1 MEQVRRSSGTQPR
14 AGGLTVDE
22 VLRFGLLRSAVVL
35 AGQAGIGRP
44 VERLNVMTV
53 PEILPWAKPHEFM
66 LTTGYPLPRSADQ
79 LAGLVRSFADRDLA
93 AFGIKFGAHLS
104 ELPAEMLRAADE
116 VQLPVIRIPE
126 DVAFDDILSV
136 VLSEIVNRQAVAI
149 SRAQQ
154 IHDSF
159 LDIVLA
165 GGALADIV
173 AKLGELV
180 PAAAII
186 VVDDAG
192 QVLAESRCGE
202 ARRLLSE
209 AGLVDDAG
217 RLRVRLLA
225 EGERRAGALQTCDTD
240 YVLAPLQAGPLRHGY
255 LLALRRAAPFDDFA
269 VVAVEQAAVIGA
281 LDITRQLATSAVM
294 HQFEANAL
302 HDLVSAR
309 PPTEEDV
316 QAWSDSFGWNFD
328 RALVVVVGRPEWAV
342 PGADGRGA
350 SPKGDD
356 LPSTARPG
364 ASSGKISQTDRQR
377 GIAQWV
383 SEVRKIDRL
392 AAVAAF
398 TNELVAVMGAEHGP
412 AHAPQ
417 ALWSGL
423 KVVSHR
429 EFSLGV
435 SRVFRS
441 AAGVARAYQEARK
454 ALQIG
459 RRVAGPGQTTL
470 FGTLGVFRLLSL
482 IDDVDELRTFATDTL
497 GGVLALKPDDRGEL
511 LRTLEV
517 LLDTQLNVAKAA
529 DIQHL
534 HYNTLRYRIQK
545 LERLVGPFTSDSRL
559 CLQLAVAL
567 QILSMPELAVI

>member
-1 MEQVRRSSGTQPR
+1 MAGGAVTGGLGGAEMEVQVRRGAGTQRR
-14 AGGLTVDE
+14 AGGLTVEE

-35 AGQAGIGRP
+35 AGEAGIGRP

-66 LTTGYPLPRSADQ
+66 LTTGYPLPRSPGQ

-93 AFGIKFGAHLS
+93 AFGIKFGAHLR

-126 DVAFDDILSV
+126 NVAFDDILSI

-159 LDIVLA
+159 LDIVLG

-180 PAAAII
+180 AAAAII

-192 QVLAESRCGE
+192 QVLAESRSGG
-202 ARRLLSE
+202 ARKLLRE
-209 AGLVDDAG
+209 VDLLDDAG

-225 EGERRAGALQTCDTD
+225 DGARRLEIDDTD

-255 LLALRRAAPFDDFA
+255 ILALRRAVPFDDFA
-269 VVAVEQAAVIGA
+269 VVAIEQAAVIGA

-309 PPTEEDV
+309 PPTAEDV

-328 RALVVVVGRPEWAV
+328 RALVVVVGRPEWAAA
-342 PGADGRGA
+342 GEDGHTG
-350 SPKGDD
+350 
-356 LPSTARPG
+356 
-364 ASSGKISQTDRQR
+364 QTERQR

-383 SEVRKIDRL
+383 SEVRKIDRC
-392 AAVAAF
+392 AAAAAF
-398 TNELVAVMGAEHGP
+398 TNELVAVMDAEHGA

-423 KVVSHR
+423 KAVGHR

-435 SRVFRS
+435 SRVFHS
-441 AAGVARAYQEARK
+441 AAGVARAYEEARK

-470 FGTLGVFRLLSL
+470 FGTLGMFRLLSL
-482 IDDVDELRTFATDTL
+482 IDDADELRTFATDTL
-497 GGVLALKPDDRGEL
+497 GGVLQLKPNERSEL

-517 LLDTQLNVAKAA
+517 LLDTHLNVAEAA
-529 DIQHL
+529 RIQHF
-534 HYNTLRYRIQK
+534 HYNTMRYRIQK

-567 QILSMPELAVI
+567 QILTMPELAGT

>member
-1 MEQVRRSSGTQPR
+1 MEQVRRGAGAQRR
-14 AGGLTVDE
+14 AGGLTVEE
-22 VLRFGLLRSAVVL
+22 VLRFGLLRCAVVL
-35 AGQAGIGRP
+35 AGEAGIGRP

-66 LTTGYPLPRSADQ
+66 LTTGYPLPRSPGQ
-79 LAGLVRSFADRDLA
+79 LAGLVRSFAERDLA
-93 AFGIKFGAHLS
+93 AFGIKFGSHLR
-104 ELPAEMLRAADE
+104 ELPADMLRAADE
-116 VQLPVIRIPE
+116 VQLPLIRIPE
-126 DVAFDDILSV
+126 NVAFDDILSV

-159 LDIVLA
+159 LDIVLG

-180 PAAAII
+180 AAAAII

-192 QVLAESRCGE
+192 QVLAESRSVD
-202 ARRLLSE
+202 ARRMLREADLL
-209 AGLVDDAG
+209 DDAG

-225 EGERRAGALQTCDTD
+225 DGARRLEIDDTD

-255 LLALRRAAPFDDFA
+255 IVALRRAVPFDDFA
-269 VVAVEQAAVIGA
+269 VVAIEQAAVIGA

-309 PPTEEDV
+309 PPTAEDV
-316 QAWSDSFGWNFD
+316 QAWSESFGWNFD
-328 RALVVVVGRPEWAV
+328 RALVVVVGRPGWPAA
-342 PGADGRGA
+342 GDGH
-350 SPKGDD
+350 
-356 LPSTARPG
+356 T
-364 ASSGKISQTDRQR
+364 SQNERQR

-383 SEVRKIDRL
+383 SEVREIDRC
-392 AAVAAF
+392 AAAAAF
-398 TNELVAVMGAEHGP
+398 TNELVAVMGAEHGA

-417 ALWSGL
+417 ALWSAL
-423 KVVSHR
+423 KAVGHR

-435 SRVFRS
+435 SRVFHS
-441 AAGVARAYQEARK
+441 AAGVARAYEEARK

-470 FGTLGVFRLLSL
+470 FGTLGMFRLLSL
-482 IDDVDELRTFATDTL
+482 IEDADELRTFATDTL
-497 GGVLALKPDDRGEL
+497 GGVLQLKPNERSEL

-517 LLDTQLNVAKAA
+517 LLDTHLNVAEAA
-529 DIQHL
+529 RIQHF
-534 HYNTLRYRIQK
+534 HYNTMRYRIQK

-567 QILSMPELAVI
+567 QILTMPELAGT

>member
-1 MEQVRRSSGTQPR
+1 MAQVRRGAGTQRR
-14 AGGLTVDE
+14 AGGLTVEE

-35 AGQAGIGRP
+35 AGEAGIGRP

-66 LTTGYPLPRSADQ
+66 LTTGYPLPRSPGQ

-93 AFGIKFGAHLS
+93 AFGIKFGAHLR

-116 VQLPVIRIPE
+116 VQFPVIRIPE
-126 DVAFDDILSV
+126 NVAFDDILSV

-159 LDIVLA
+159 LDIVLG

-180 PAAAII
+180 ATAAII

-192 QVLAESRCGE
+192 QVLAESRSGGARKLLRE
-202 ARRLLSE
+202 ADLL
-209 AGLVDDAG
+209 DDAG

-225 EGERRAGALQTCDTD
+225 DGARRLEIDDTD

-255 LLALRRAAPFDDFA
+255 ILALRRAVPFDDFA
-269 VVAVEQAAVIGA
+269 VVAIEQAAVIGA
-281 LDITRQLATSAVM
+281 LDITRELATSAVM

-309 PPTEEDV
+309 PPTAEDV

-328 RALVVVVGRPEWAV
+328 RALVVVVGRPEWAAA
-342 PGADGRGA
+342 GEDGHAG
-350 SPKGDD
+350 
-356 LPSTARPG
+356 
-364 ASSGKISQTDRQR
+364 QTERQR

-383 SEVRKIDRL
+383 CEVRKIDRC
-392 AAVAAF
+392 AAAAAF
-398 TNELVAVMGAEHGP
+398 TNELVAVMDAEHGA

-435 SRVFRS
+435 SRVFHS
-441 AAGVARAYQEARK
+441 AAGVARAYEEARK

-470 FGTLGVFRLLSL
+470 FGTLGMFRLLSL
-482 IDDVDELRTFATDTL
+482 IEDADELRTFATDTL
-497 GGVLALKPDDRGEL
+497 GGVLQLKPNERSEL

-517 LLDTQLNVAKAA
+517 LLDTHLNVAEAA
-529 DIQHL
+529 RIQHF
-534 HYNTLRYRIQK
+534 HYNTMRYRIQK

-567 QILSMPELAVI
+567 QILTMPELAGT

>member
-1 MEQVRRSSGTQPR
+1 VIFDPGGWPGGSVTHDSEQVHRSAGTQRR
-14 AGGLTVDE
+14 AAGLTVGEILD
-22 VLRFGLLRSAVVL
+22 FSLLRSAVVL

-53 PEILPWAKPHEFM
+53 PEILPWAKPREFM
-66 LTTGYPLPRSADQ
+66 LTTGYPLPRSAEQ

-93 AFGIKFGAHLS
+93 AFGIKFGVHLS
-104 ELPAEMLRAADE
+104 ELPAEMLRAADD
-116 VQLPVIRIPE
+116 VQLPVIRIPD

-136 VLSEIVNRQAVAI
+136 VLSEIVNRQAMAI

-154 IHDSF
+154 IHDS
-159 LDIVLA
+159 LLNIVLG

-180 PAAAII
+180 TAAAII
-186 VVDDAG
+186 VVDEAG
-192 QVLAESRCGE
+192 QVLAESRSAE
-202 ARRLLSE
+202 ARRLLTE
-209 AGLVDDAG
+209 AELMDDAG
-217 RLRVRLLA
+217 RLRVGLLA
-225 EGERRAGALQTCDTD
+225 DGARRPGALEIDDTD

-255 LLALRRAAPFDDFA
+255 ILALRRAAPFDDSA
-269 VVAVEQAAVIGA
+269 VVAIEQAAVIGA

-309 PPTEEDV
+309 PPTAEDV
-316 QAWSDSFGWNFD
+316 QAWSSSFGWNFD
-328 RALVVVVGRPEWAV
+328 RALVVVVGRPEWASA
-342 PGADGRGA
+342 GADGH
-350 SPKGDD
+350 P
-356 LPSTARPG
+356 
-364 ASSGKISQTDRQR
+364 SQTDRQR
-377 GIAQWV
+377 RIAQWV
-383 SEVRKIDRL
+383 CEVRKIDRF
-392 AAVAAF
+392 AAAAAF
-398 TNELVAVMGAEHGP
+398 TNELVAVMDGAHGA

-435 SRVFRS
+435 SRVFHS
-441 AAGVARAYQEARK
+441 VAGVARGYEEARK

-459 RRVAGPGQTTL
+459 RRVTGPGQTTL
-470 FGTLGVFRLLSL
+470 FGTLGMFRLLSL
-482 IDDVDELRTFATDTL
+482 IDDADELRTFATDTL
-497 GGVLALKPDDRGEL
+497 GGVLQLKPNERGEL

-517 LLDTQLNVAKAA
+517 LLDTHLNVAQAA
-529 DIQHL
+529 LILHF
-534 HYNTLRYRIQK
+534 HYNTVRYRIQK

-567 QILSMPELAVI
+567 QILTMPELAGT

>member
-1 MEQVRRSSGTQPR
+1 VGGDSVHNEAELARRGAPAQRRP
-14 AGGLTVDE
+14 GGLTVGE

-35 AGQAGIGRP
+35 AGQAGIGRQ

-53 PEILPWAKPHEFM
+53 PEILPWAKPREFM
-66 LTTGYPLPRSADQ
+66 LTTGYPLPRSAGQ

-93 AFGIKFGAHLS
+93 AFGIKFGTHLR

-136 VLSEIVNRQAVAI
+136 VLSEIVNRQATAI

-159 LDIVLA
+159 LDIVLG

-180 PAAAII
+180 AAAII

-192 QVLAESRCGE
+192 QVLAESRSPE
-202 ARRLLSE
+202 ARRLLTE
-209 AGLVDDAG
+209 AELIDDAG
-217 RLRVRLLA
+217 RVRVRLLA
-225 EGERRAGALQTCDTD
+225 GPRRPGGLPVSDID
-240 YVLAPLQAGPLRHGY
+240 HVLAPLQAGPLRHGHI
-255 LLALRRAAPFDDFA
+255 LALRRGAPFDDFA
-269 VVAVEQAAVIGA
+269 VVAIEQAAVISA
-281 LDITRQLATSAVM
+281 LDITRQLATSAVL

-309 PPTEEDV
+309 PPTADDV
-316 QAWSDSFGWNFD
+316 RAWSDSFGWNFD
-328 RALVVVVGRPEWAV
+328 RALVVVVGRPEWATA
-342 PGADGRGA
+342 GADGQ
-350 SPKGDD
+350 
-356 LPSTARPG
+356 PSQP
-364 ASSGKISQTDRQR
+364 DRQR

-383 SEVRKIDRL
+383 AEVRKIDRF
-392 AAVAAF
+392 AAAAAF
-398 TNELVAVMGAEHGP
+398 TNELVAVMDAEHG
-412 AHAPQ
+412 AARAPQ
-417 ALWSGL
+417 ALWAGL
-423 KVVSHR
+423 KAASHR

-435 SRVFRS
+435 SRVFHS
-441 AAGVARAYQEARK
+441 VAGVARAYEEARK

-470 FGTLGVFRLLSL
+470 FGTLGMFRLLSL
-482 IDDVDELRTFATDTL
+482 IEDADELRAFATDTL
-497 GGVLALKPDDRGEL
+497 GGVLALKPNERSEL

-517 LLDTQLNVAKAA
+517 LLDAQLNVRRAA
-529 DIQHL
+529 DIQHF
-534 HYNTLRYRIQK
+534 HYNTMRYRIKK
-545 LERLVGPFTSDSRL
+545 LERLVGPFTTDSRL

-567 QILSMPELAVI
+567 QILTMPELAGT

>member
-1 MEQVRRSSGTQPR
+1 MRDGGRGGD
-14 AGGLTVDE
+14 AGGLTVAE

-35 AGQAGIGRP
+35 AGEAGIGRP

-66 LTTGYPLPRSADQ
+66 LTTGYPLPRSPGQ

-93 AFGIKFGAHLS
+93 AFGIKFGAHLR

-126 DVAFDDILSV
+126 NVAFDDILSI

-159 LDIVLA
+159 LDIVLG

-180 PAAAII
+180 AAAAII

-192 QVLAESRCGE
+192 QVLAESRSGG
-202 ARRLLSE
+202 ARKLLRE
-209 AGLVDDAG
+209 VDLLDDAG

-225 EGERRAGALQTCDTD
+225 DGARRLEIDDTD

-255 LLALRRAAPFDDFA
+255 ILALRRAVPFDDFA
-269 VVAVEQAAVIGA
+269 VVAIEQAAVIGA

-309 PPTEEDV
+309 PPTAEDV

-328 RALVVVVGRPEWAV
+328 RALVVVVGRPEWAAA
-342 PGADGRGA
+342 GEDGHTG
-350 SPKGDD
+350 
-356 LPSTARPG
+356 
-364 ASSGKISQTDRQR
+364 QTERQR

-383 SEVRKIDRL
+383 SEVRKIDRC
-392 AAVAAF
+392 AAAAAF
-398 TNELVAVMGAEHGP
+398 TNELVAVMDAEHGA

-423 KVVSHR
+423 KAVGHR

-435 SRVFRS
+435 SRVFHS
-441 AAGVARAYQEARK
+441 AAGVARAYEEARK

-470 FGTLGVFRLLSL
+470 FGTLGMFRLLSL
-482 IDDVDELRTFATDTL
+482 IDDADELRTFATDTL
-497 GGVLALKPDDRGEL
+497 GGVLQLKPNERSEL

-517 LLDTQLNVAKAA
+517 LLDTHLNVAEAA
-529 DIQHL
+529 RIQHF
-534 HYNTLRYRIQK
+534 HYNTMRYRIQK

-567 QILSMPELAVI
+567 QILTMPELAGT

>member
-1 MEQVRRSSGTQPR
+1 MAGWAVTGGLGGAEMEVQVRRGAGTQRR
-14 AGGLTVDE
+14 AGGLTVEE

-35 AGQAGIGRP
+35 AGEAGIGRP

-66 LTTGYPLPRSADQ
+66 LTTGYPLPRSPGQ

-93 AFGIKFGAHLS
+93 AFGIKFGAHLR

-126 DVAFDDILSV
+126 NVAFDDILSI

-159 LDIVLA
+159 LDIVLG

-180 PAAAII
+180 AAAAII

-192 QVLAESRCGE
+192 QVLAESRSGG
-202 ARRLLSE
+202 ARKLLRE
-209 AGLVDDAG
+209 VDLLDDAG

-225 EGERRAGALQTCDTD
+225 DGARRLEIDDTD

-255 LLALRRAAPFDDFA
+255 ILALRRAVPFDDFA
-269 VVAVEQAAVIGA
+269 VVAIEQAAVIGA

-309 PPTEEDV
+309 PPTAEDV

-328 RALVVVVGRPEWAV
+328 RALVVVVGRPEWAAA
-342 PGADGRGA
+342 GEDG
-350 SPKGDD
+350 
-356 LPSTARPG
+356 
-364 ASSGKISQTDRQR
+364 QTGQTERQR

-383 SEVRKIDRL
+383 SEVRKIDRC
-392 AAVAAF
+392 AAAAAF
-398 TNELVAVMGAEHGP
+398 TNELVAVMDAEHGA

-423 KVVSHR
+423 KAVGHR

-435 SRVFRS
+435 SRVFHS
-441 AAGVARAYQEARK
+441 AAGVARAYEEARK

-470 FGTLGVFRLLSL
+470 FGTLGMFRLLSL
-482 IDDVDELRTFATDTL
+482 IDDADELRTFATDTL
-497 GGVLALKPDDRGEL
+497 GGVLQLKPNERSEL

-517 LLDTQLNVAKAA
+517 LLDTHLNVAEAA
-529 DIQHL
+529 RIQHF
-534 HYNTLRYRIQK
+534 HYNTMRYRIQK

-567 QILSMPELAVI
+567 QILTMPELAGT

>member
-1 MEQVRRSSGTQPR
+1 VIFDAGWPGGGGSLKDDTEQVRRAAGTQRR
-14 AGGLTVDE
+14 AGGLTVAE

-35 AGQAGIGRP
+35 AGEGGIGRP

-53 PEILPWAKPHEFM
+53 PEILPWTKPHEFM
-66 LTTGYPLPRSADQ
+66 LTTGYPLPRSPGQ

-93 AFGIKFGAHLS
+93 AFGIKFGTHLS
-104 ELPAEMLRAADE
+104 ELPAEMLRAAEE
-116 VQLPVIRIPE
+116 VQLPLIQIPE
-126 DVAFDDILSV
+126 DVAFDDILSI

-159 LDIVLA
+159 LDIVLG

-173 AKLGELV
+173 SKLAELV
-180 PAAAII
+180 AAAAII

-192 QVLAESRCGE
+192 QVLAESRSGG
-202 ARRLLSE
+202 ARRLLRD
-209 AGLVDDAG
+209 ADLLDDAG

-225 EGERRAGALQTCDTD
+225 DGAHRLEIEDTD
-240 YVLAPLQAGPLRHGY
+240 YVLSPLQAGPLRHGY
-255 LLALRRAAPFDDFA
+255 ILALRRAAVPFDDFA
-269 VVAVEQAAVIGA
+269 VVAIEQAAVIGA

-309 PPTEEDV
+309 PPTAEDV
-316 QAWSDSFGWNFD
+316 QGWSDSFGWDFD
-328 RALVVVVGRPEWAV
+328 RELVVVVGRPEWAV
-342 PGADGRGA
+342 AGTDGR
-350 SPKGDD
+350 S
-356 LPSTARPG
+356 
-364 ASSGKISQTDRQR
+364 SQTDRQR

-383 SEVRKIDRL
+383 SEVRKIDRC
-392 AAVAAF
+392 AAAAAF
-398 TNELVAVMGAEHGP
+398 TNELVAVMDGRHGA

-423 KVVSHR
+423 KVVSHQ

-435 SRVFRS
+435 SRVFHS
-441 AAGVARAYQEARK
+441 AAGVARAYEEARK

-459 RRVAGPGQTTL
+459 RRVAGPGQTTM
-470 FGTLGVFRLLSL
+470 FGTLGMFRLLSL
-482 IDDVDELRTFATDTL
+482 IDDADELRTFATDTL
-497 GGVLALKPDDRGEL
+497 GGVLQLKPNERSEL

-517 LLDTQLNVAKAA
+517 LLDTHLNVAEAA
-529 DIQHL
+529 RIQHF
-534 HYNTLRYRIQK
+534 HYNTMRYRIQK

-567 QILSMPELAVI
+567 QILTMPELADT

>member
-1 MEQVRRSSGTQPR
+1 MADDSGQARRSAGTQRR
-14 AGGLTVDE
+14 AGGLTVGE

-66 LTTGYPLPRSADQ
+66 LTTGYPLPRSSGQ

-93 AFGIKFGAHLS
+93 AFGIKFGAHLR

-136 VLSEIVNRQAVAI
+136 VLSEIVNRQAMAI

-159 LDIVLA
+159 LDIVLG

-180 PAAAII
+180 PAAGII

-192 QVLAESRCGE
+192 QVLAESRTGQAPQQLRE
-202 ARRLLSE
+202 ADLI
-209 AGLVDDAG
+209 DDAG

-225 EGERRAGALQTCDTD
+225 DGAPRPGRLETSDTD

-255 LLALRRAAPFDDFA
+255 IVALRRAAPFDDFA
-269 VVAVEQAAVIGA
+269 VVAIEQAAVIGA

-309 PPTEEDV
+309 PPTADDV

-328 RALVVVVGRPEWAV
+328 RALVVVVARPEWAA
-342 PGADGRGA
+342 PGANGR
-350 SPKGDD
+350 
-356 LPSTARPG
+356 T
-364 ASSGKISQTDRQR
+364 SQTDRQR
-377 GIAQWV
+377 RIAQWV

-398 TNELVAVMGAEHGP
+398 TNELVAVMDAAHGA
-412 AHAPQ
+412 ARVPQ

-423 KVVSHR
+423 KAVSHR

-441 AAGVARAYQEARK
+441 AAGVARAYEEARK

-459 RRVAGPGQTTL
+459 RRVAGPGQVTL
-470 FGTLGVFRLLSL
+470 FETLGVFRLLSL
-482 IDDVDELRTFATDTL
+482 IEDTDELRTFATDTL
-497 GGVLALKPDDRGEL
+497 GGVLVLKPDERSEL

-517 LLDTQLNVAKAA
+517 LLDTRLNVAKAA
-529 DIQHL
+529 HIQHL
-534 HYNTLRYRIQK
+534 HYNTMRYRIHK
-545 LERLVGPFTSDSRL
+545 LERLVGPFTSDLRL

-567 QILSMPELAVI
+567 QILSMPELAEA

>member
-1 MEQVRRSSGTQPR
+1 VGEKTEQVRRGAGTQRR
-14 AGGLTVDE
+14 AGGLTVGE

-66 LTTGYPLPRSADQ
+66 LTTGYPLPRSAGQ

-93 AFGIKFGAHLS
+93 AFGIKFGAHLR

-136 VLSEIVNRQAVAI
+136 VLSEIVNRQAMAI

-159 LDIVLA
+159 LDIVLG

-180 PAAAII
+180 PAAAIV

-192 QVLAESRCGE
+192 QVLAESRTGQ
-202 ARRLLSE
+202 ARRQLRE
-209 AGLVDDAG
+209 ADLIDDAG

-225 EGERRAGALQTCDTD
+225 DGAPRPGGLETSDTD

-255 LLALRRAAPFDDFA
+255 IVALRRAAPFDDFA
-269 VVAVEQAAVIGA
+269 VVAIEQAAVIGA

-309 PPTEEDV
+309 PPTAEDV

-328 RALVVVVGRPEWAV
+328 RALVVVVARPEWAAA
-342 PGADGRGA
+342 GANGR
-350 SPKGDD
+350 
-356 LPSTARPG
+356 T
-364 ASSGKISQTDRQR
+364 SQNDRQR

-383 SEVRKIDRL
+383 SEVRKIDRS

-398 TNELVAVMGAEHGP
+398 TNELVAVMDAEHG
-412 AHAPQ
+412 AARAPQ

-423 KVVSHR
+423 KAVSHR

-459 RRVAGPGQTTL
+459 RRVAGPGKTTL
-470 FGTLGVFRLLSL
+470 FETLGVFRLLSL
-482 IDDVDELRTFATDTL
+482 IEDTDELRTFATDTL
-497 GGVLALKPDDRGEL
+497 GGVLALKPDERSEL

-517 LLDTQLNVAKAA
+517 LLDTRLNVTKAA
-529 DIQHL
+529 HIQHL
-534 HYNTLRYRIQK
+534 HYNTMRYRIQK
-545 LERLVGPFTSDSRL
+545 LERLVGPFTSDLRL

-567 QILSMPELAVI
+567 QILSMPELAET

>member
-1 MEQVRRSSGTQPR
+1 MEQVRRGAGAQRR
-14 AGGLTVDE
+14 AGGLTVEE
-22 VLRFGLLRSAVVL
+22 VLRFGLLRCAVVL
-35 AGQAGIGRP
+35 AGEAGIGRP

-66 LTTGYPLPRSADQ
+66 LTTGYPLPRSPGQ
-79 LAGLVRSFADRDLA
+79 LAGLVRSFAERDLA
-93 AFGIKFGAHLS
+93 AFGIKFGSHLR
-104 ELPAEMLRAADE
+104 ELPADMLRAADE
-116 VQLPVIRIPE
+116 VQLPLIRIPE
-126 DVAFDDILSV
+126 NVAFDDILSV

-159 LDIVLA
+159 LDIVLG

-180 PAAAII
+180 AAAAII

-192 QVLAESRCGE
+192 QVLAESRSVE
-202 ARRLLSE
+202 ARRMLREADLL
-209 AGLVDDAG
+209 DDAG

-225 EGERRAGALQTCDTD
+225 DGARRLEIDDTD

-255 LLALRRAAPFDDFA
+255 IVALRRAVPFDDFA
-269 VVAVEQAAVIGA
+269 VVAIEQAAVIGA

-309 PPTEEDV
+309 PPTAEDV
-316 QAWSDSFGWNFD
+316 QAWSESFGWNFD
-328 RALVVVVGRPEWAV
+328 RALVVVVGRPGWPAA
-342 PGADGRGA
+342 GDGH
-350 SPKGDD
+350 
-356 LPSTARPG
+356 T
-364 ASSGKISQTDRQR
+364 SQNERQR

-383 SEVRKIDRL
+383 SEVREIDRC
-392 AAVAAF
+392 AAAAAF
-398 TNELVAVMGAEHGP
+398 TNELVAVMGAEHGA

-417 ALWSGL
+417 ALWSAL
-423 KVVSHR
+423 KAVGHR

-435 SRVFRS
+435 SRVFHS
-441 AAGVARAYQEARK
+441 AAGVARAYEEARK

-470 FGTLGVFRLLSL
+470 FGTLGMFRLLSL
-482 IDDVDELRTFATDTL
+482 IEDADELRTFATDTL
-497 GGVLALKPDDRGEL
+497 GGVLQLKPNERSEL

-517 LLDTQLNVAKAA
+517 LLDTHLNVAEAA
-529 DIQHL
+529 RIQHF
-534 HYNTLRYRIQK
+534 HYNTMRYRIQK

-567 QILSMPELAVI
+567 QILTMPELAGT

>member
-1 MEQVRRSSGTQPR
+1 MTGGLGGAKMEVQVRRGAGTQRR
-14 AGGLTVDE
+14 AGGLTVEE

-35 AGQAGIGRP
+35 AGEAGIRRP

-66 LTTGYPLPRSADQ
+66 LTTGYPLPRSPGQ

-93 AFGIKFGAHLS
+93 AFGIKFGAHLR

-116 VQLPVIRIPE
+116 VELPVIRIPE
-126 DVAFDDILSV
+126 NVAFDDILSV

-159 LDIVLA
+159 LDIVLG

-180 PAAAII
+180 AAAAII

-192 QVLAESRCGE
+192 QVLAESRSGE
-202 ARRLLSE
+202 ARRLLRE
-209 AGLVDDAG
+209 ADLLDDAG

-225 EGERRAGALQTCDTD
+225 DGARRLEIDDTD

-255 LLALRRAAPFDDFA
+255 ILALRPAVPFDDFA
-269 VVAVEQAAVIGA
+269 VVAIEQAAVIGA

-309 PPTEEDV
+309 PPTAEDV
-316 QAWSDSFGWNFD
+316 RAWSDSFGWNFD
-328 RALVVVVGRPEWAV
+328 RALVAVVGRPEWAA
-342 PGADGRGA
+342 GEDGH
-350 SPKGDD
+350 
-356 LPSTARPG
+356 T
-364 ASSGKISQTDRQR
+364 SQTERQR

-383 SEVRKIDRL
+383 SEVRKIDRC
-392 AAVAAF
+392 AAAAAF
-398 TNELVAVMGAEHGP
+398 TNELVAVMDAEHGA

-423 KVVSHR
+423 KAVSHR

-435 SRVFRS
+435 SRVFHS
-441 AAGVARAYQEARK
+441 VAGVARAYEEARK

-470 FGTLGVFRLLSL
+470 FGTLGMFRLLSL
-482 IDDVDELRTFATDTL
+482 IDDADELRTFATDTL
-497 GGVLALKPDDRGEL
+497 GGVLQLKPNERSEL

-517 LLDTQLNVAKAA
+517 LLDTHLNVAEAA
-529 DIQHL
+529 RIQHF
-534 HYNTLRYRIQK
+534 HYNTMRYRIQK

-567 QILSMPELAVI
+567 QILTMPELAGM

>member
-1 MEQVRRSSGTQPR
+1 VIFGPGWPGGGGCVNNETGQARRGAGTPRR
-14 AGGLTVDE
+14 AGGLTVGE

-53 PEILPWAKPHEFM
+53 PDILPWAKPHELM
-66 LTTGYPLPRSADQ
+66 LTTGYPLPRSARQ
-79 LAGLVRSFADRDLA
+79 LAELVRSFADRDLA
-93 AFGIKFGAHLS
+93 AFGIKFGTHLR
-104 ELPAEMLRAADE
+104 ELPAEMLRAADD

-136 VLSEIVNRQAVAI
+136 VLSEIVNRQAMAI

-159 LDIVLA
+159 LDIVLG

-180 PAAAII
+180 AAAAII

-192 QVLAESRCGE
+192 QVLAESRWPE
-202 ARRLLSE
+202 ARRLLNE
-209 AGLVDDAG
+209 AELMDDAG

-225 EGERRAGALQTCDTD
+225 GTRRPGGLGISDTD

-255 LLALRRAAPFDDFA
+255 ILALRRGVPFDDFA
-269 VVAVEQAAVIGA
+269 VVAIEQAAVISA
-281 LDITRQLATSAVM
+281 LDITRQLATAAVM

-309 PPTEEDV
+309 PPTADDV
-316 QAWSDSFGWNFD
+316 HAWSDSFGWNFD
-328 RALVVVVGRPEWAV
+328 RALVVVVGRPEWASA
-342 PGADGRGA
+342 GADGR
-350 SPKGDD
+350 
-356 LPSTARPG
+356 PSQP
-364 ASSGKISQTDRQR
+364 DRQR

-383 SEVRKIDRL
+383 GEVHKIDRF
-392 AAVAAF
+392 AAAAAF
-398 TNELVAVMGAEHGP
+398 TSELVAVMDAEHG
-412 AHAPQ
+412 ADRAPQ
-417 ALWSGL
+417 ALWAGL
-423 KVVSHR
+423 KTVSHR

-435 SRVFRS
+435 SRVFHS
-441 AAGVARAYQEARK
+441 AAGVARAYEEARK

-459 RRVAGPGQTTL
+459 RRVVGPGQTTL
-470 FGTLGVFRLLSL
+470 FGTLGMFRLLSL
-482 IDDVDELRTFATDTL
+482 IDDTDELRTFATDTL
-497 GGVLALKPDDRGEL
+497 GGVLALKPNERTEL

-517 LLDTQLNVAKAA
+517 LLDTQLNVTRAA
-529 DIQHL
+529 SIQHF
-534 HYNTLRYRIQK
+534 HYNTMRYRIQK

-567 QILSMPELAVI
+567 QILAMPELAGT

>member
-1 MEQVRRSSGTQPR
+1 VKSEQVRRGAGTQRR
-14 AGGLTVDE
+14 AGGLTVGE

-66 LTTGYPLPRSADQ
+66 LTTGYPLPRSAGQ
-79 LAGLVRSFADRDLA
+79 LAGLVRSFAERDLA
-93 AFGIKFGAHLS
+93 AFGIKFGTHLR

-136 VLSEIVNRQAVAI
+136 VLSEIVNRQAMAI

-159 LDIVLA
+159 LDIVLC
-165 GGALADIV
+165 GGGLADIV

-192 QVLAESRCGE
+192 QVLAESRTGQ
-202 ARRLLSE
+202 ARRLLGE
-209 AGLVDDAG
+209 ADLIDDAG

-225 EGERRAGALQTCDTD
+225 DGVPRPGGLEISDTD
-240 YVLAPLQAGPLRHGY
+240 HVLAPLQAGPLRHGY
-255 LLALRRAAPFDDFA
+255 IVALRRAAPFDDFA
-269 VVAVEQAAVIGA
+269 VVAIEQAAVIGA

-309 PPTEEDV
+309 PPTAEDV

-328 RALVVVVGRPEWAV
+328 RELVVVVGRPEWAAA
-342 PGADGRGA
+342 GADGR
-350 SPKGDD
+350 
-356 LPSTARPG
+356 T
-364 ASSGKISQTDRQR
+364 SQTDRQR

-383 SEVRKIDRL
+383 AEVRKIDRL

-398 TNELVAVMGAEHGP
+398 TNELVAVMDARHGA
-412 AHAPQ
+412 ARAPQ

-423 KVVSHR
+423 KAVSHR

-441 AAGVARAYQEARK
+441 AAGVARAYEEARK

-459 RRVAGPGQTTL
+459 RRAAGPGQVTL
-470 FGTLGVFRLLSL
+470 FGTLGMFRLLSL
-482 IDDVDELRTFATDTL
+482 IEDTEELRTFATDTL
-497 GGVLALKPDDRGEL
+497 GGVLALKPDERREL

-517 LLDTQLNVAKAA
+517 LLDTRLNVAKAA
-529 DIQHL
+529 NIQHL
-534 HYNTLRYRIQK
+534 HYNTMRYRIQK
-545 LERLVGPFTSDSRL
+545 LERLVGPFTSDLRL

-567 QILSMPELAVI
+567 QILSMPELAET

>member
-1 MEQVRRSSGTQPR
+1 VARAGRVGEKTEQVRRGAGTQRR
-14 AGGLTVDE
+14 AGGLTVGE

-66 LTTGYPLPRSADQ
+66 LTTGYPLPRSAGQ

-93 AFGIKFGAHLS
+93 AFGIKFGAHLR
-104 ELPAEMLRAADE
+104 ELPAEVLRAADE

-136 VLSEIVNRQAVAI
+136 VLSEIVNRQAMAI

-159 LDIVLA
+159 LDIVLG

-180 PAAAII
+180 PAAAIV

-192 QVLAESRCGE
+192 QVLAESRTGQ
-202 ARRLLSE
+202 ARRQLRE
-209 AGLVDDAG
+209 ADLIDDAG

-225 EGERRAGALQTCDTD
+225 DGASRPGGLETSDTD

-255 LLALRRAAPFDDFA
+255 IVALRRAAPFDDFA
-269 VVAVEQAAVIGA
+269 VVAIEQAAVIGA

-309 PPTEEDV
+309 PPTAEDV

-328 RALVVVVGRPEWAV
+328 RALVVVVARPEWAAA
-342 PGADGRGA
+342 GANGR
-350 SPKGDD
+350 
-356 LPSTARPG
+356 T
-364 ASSGKISQTDRQR
+364 SQNDRQR

-383 SEVRKIDRL
+383 SEVRKIDRS

-398 TNELVAVMGAEHGP
+398 TNELVAVMDAEHG
-412 AHAPQ
+412 AARAPQ

-423 KVVSHR
+423 KAVSHR

-441 AAGVARAYQEARK
+441 AAGVARAYEEARK

-459 RRVAGPGQTTL
+459 RRVAGPGKTTL
-470 FGTLGVFRLLSL
+470 FETLGVFRLLSL
-482 IDDVDELRTFATDTL
+482 IEDTDELRTFATDTL
-497 GGVLALKPDDRGEL
+497 GGVLALKPDERSEL

-517 LLDTQLNVAKAA
+517 LLDTRLNVTKAA
-529 DIQHL
+529 HIQHL
-534 HYNTLRYRIQK
+534 HYNTMRYRIQK
-545 LERLVGPFTSDSRL
+545 LERLVGPFTSDLRL

-567 QILSMPELAVI
+567 QILSMPELAET

>member
-1 MEQVRRSSGTQPR
+1 MDVQVRRGAGTQRR
-14 AGGLTVDE
+14 AGGLTVEE

-35 AGQAGIGRP
+35 AGEAGVGRP

-66 LTTGYPLPRSADQ
+66 LTTGYPLPRSPGQ
-79 LAGLVRSFADRDLA
+79 LAGLVRSFADRELA
-93 AFGIKFGAHLS
+93 AFGIKFGTHLR

-126 DVAFDDILSV
+126 NVAFDDILSV

-159 LDIVLA
+159 LDIVLG

-173 AKLGELV
+173 AKLGDLV
-180 PAAAII
+180 AAAAII

-192 QVLAESRCGE
+192 QVLAESRSGG
-202 ARRLLSE
+202 ARRLLRE
-209 AGLVDDAG
+209 ADLLDDAG

-225 EGERRAGALQTCDTD
+225 DGARRLEIDDTD

-255 LLALRRAAPFDDFA
+255 ILALRRAVPFDDFA
-269 VVAVEQAAVIGA
+269 VVAIEQAAVIGA

-309 PPTEEDV
+309 PPTAEDV
-316 QAWSDSFGWNFD
+316 RAWSDSFGWNFD
-328 RALVVVVGRPEWAV
+328 RALVVVVGRPEWVAA
-342 PGADGRGA
+342 GEDGH
-350 SPKGDD
+350 
-356 LPSTARPG
+356 T
-364 ASSGKISQTDRQR
+364 SQTDRQR

-383 SEVRKIDRL
+383 SEARKIDRC
-392 AAVAAF
+392 AAAAAF
-398 TNELVAVMGAEHGP
+398 TNELVAVMDGEHGA

-423 KVVSHR
+423 KAASHR

-435 SRVFRS
+435 SRVFHS
-441 AAGVARAYQEARK
+441 AAGVARAYEEARK

-459 RRVAGPGQTTL
+459 RRVAGAGQTTL
-470 FGTLGVFRLLSL
+470 FGTLGMFRLLSL
-482 IDDVDELRTFATDTL
+482 IDDADELRTFATDTL
-497 GGVLALKPDDRGEL
+497 GGVLQLKPNERSEL

-517 LLDTQLNVAKAA
+517 LLDTHLNVAEAA
-529 DIQHL
+529 RIQHF
-534 HYNTLRYRIQK
+534 HYNTMRYRIQK

-567 QILSMPELAVI
+567 QILTMPELAGT

>member
-1 MEQVRRSSGTQPR
+1 MGGAGAVKDDTEQVRRGAGTQRR
-14 AGGLTVDE
+14 AGGLTVEE

-35 AGQAGIGRP
+35 AGEGGTGRP

-66 LTTGYPLPRSADQ
+66 LTTGYPLPRSPGQ

-93 AFGIKFGAHLS
+93 AFGIKFGAHLR

-126 DVAFDDILSV
+126 NVAFDDILSV

-159 LDIVLA
+159 LDIVLG

-180 PAAAII
+180 AAAAII

-192 QVLAESRCGE
+192 QVLAESRSGG
-202 ARRLLSE
+202 ARRLLRE
-209 AGLVDDAG
+209 ADLLDDAG

-225 EGERRAGALQTCDTD
+225 DGARRLEIDDTD

-255 LLALRRAAPFDDFA
+255 ILALRRAVPFDDFA
-269 VVAVEQAAVIGA
+269 VVAIEQAAVIGA

-316 QAWSDSFGWNFD
+316 RAWSDSFGWNFD
-328 RALVVVVGRPEWAV
+328 RSLVVVVGRPEWAA
-342 PGADGRGA
+342 GEDGH
-350 SPKGDD
+350 
-356 LPSTARPG
+356 T
-364 ASSGKISQTDRQR
+364 SQTDRQR

-383 SEVRKIDRL
+383 CEVRKIDRC
-392 AAVAAF
+392 AAAAAF
-398 TNELVAVMGAEHGP
+398 TSELVAVMDAEHGA

-423 KVVSHR
+423 KAVGHR

-435 SRVFRS
+435 SRVFHS
-441 AAGVARAYQEARK
+441 AAGVARAYEEARK
-454 ALQIG
+454 ALQVG
-459 RRVAGPGQTTL
+459 RRVSGPGQTTL
-470 FGTLGVFRLLSL
+470 FGTLGMFRLLSL
-482 IDDVDELRTFATDTL
+482 IDDADELRTFATDTL
-497 GGVLALKPDDRGEL
+497 GGVLQLKPNERSEL
-511 LRTLEV
+511 LRTLQV
-517 LLDTQLNVAKAA
+517 LLDTHLNVAEAA
-529 DIQHL
+529 RIQHF
-534 HYNTLRYRIQK
+534 HYNTMRYRIQK

-567 QILSMPELAVI
+567 QILTMPELAGT

>member
-1 MEQVRRSSGTQPR
+1 VGERTEQVRRGETQRR
-14 AGGLTVDE
+14 AGGLTVGE
-22 VLRFGLLRSAVVL
+22 VLRFDLLRSAVVL

-66 LTTGYPLPRSADQ
+66 LTTGYPLPRSSGQ

-93 AFGIKFGAHLS
+93 AFGIKFGAHLR
-104 ELPAEMLRAADE
+104 ELPAEMLRAADD

-136 VLSEIVNRQAVAI
+136 VLSEIVNRQAMAI

-159 LDIVLA
+159 LDIVLG

-192 QVLAESRCGE
+192 QVLAESRTGQARLQLRE
-202 ARRLLSE
+202 ADLI
-209 AGLVDDAG
+209 DDAG

-225 EGERRAGALQTCDTD
+225 DGAPRPAGLETSDTD

-255 LLALRRAAPFDDFA
+255 IVALRPAAPFDDFA
-269 VVAVEQAAVIGA
+269 VVAIEQAAVIGA

-309 PPTEEDV
+309 PPTAEDV
-316 QAWSDSFGWNFD
+316 RAWSDSFGWNFD
-328 RALVVVVGRPEWAV
+328 RALVVVV
-342 PGADGRGA
+342 
-350 SPKGDD
+350 
-356 LPSTARPG
+356 ARPQWAP
-364 ASSGKISQTDRQR
+364 ASANGRTSQTDRQR

-398 TNELVAVMGAEHGP
+398 TNELVAVIDAEHG
-412 AHAPQ
+412 AARAPQ

-423 KVVSHR
+423 RAVSHQ

-441 AAGVARAYQEARK
+441 AGGVARAYEEARR

-459 RRVAGPGQTTL
+459 RRVAGPGQVTA
-470 FGTLGVFRLLSL
+470 FETLGMFRLLSL
-482 IDDVDELRTFATDTL
+482 IEDTDELRTFATDTL
-497 GGVLALKPDDRGEL
+497 GGVLALKPDERSEL

-517 LLDTQLNVAKAA
+517 LLDTRLNVAKAA
-529 DIQHL
+529 DVQHL
-534 HYNTLRYRIQK
+534 HYNTMRYRIQK
-545 LERLVGPFTSDSRL
+545 LERLVGPFTSDLRL

-567 QILSMPELAVI
+567 QILSMPELAET

>member
-1 MEQVRRSSGTQPR
+1 VADDSGQARRSAGTQRR
-14 AGGLTVDE
+14 AGGLTVGE
-22 VLRFGLLRSAVVL
+22 VLQFGLLRSAVVL

-66 LTTGYPLPRSADQ
+66 LTTGYPLPRSAGQ

-93 AFGIKFGAHLS
+93 AFGIKFGAHLR

-136 VLSEIVNRQAVAI
+136 VLSEIVNRQAMAI

-159 LDIVLA
+159 LDIVLG

-180 PAAAII
+180 PAAAIV

-192 QVLAESRCGE
+192 QVLAESRTGQARGQLRE
-202 ARRLLSE
+202 ADLM
-209 AGLVDDAG
+209 DDAG

-225 EGERRAGALQTCDTD
+225 DGAPRPGGLEASDTD

-255 LLALRRAAPFDDFA
+255 IVALRRAAPFDDFA
-269 VVAVEQAAVIGA
+269 VVAIEQAAVISA

-309 PPTEEDV
+309 PPTAEDV

-328 RALVVVVGRPEWAV
+328 RALVVVV
-342 PGADGRGA
+342 
-350 SPKGDD
+350 
-356 LPSTARPG
+356 ARPDWAAAG
-364 ASSGKISQTDRQR
+364 ANGRTTQTDRQR

-398 TNELVAVMGAEHGP
+398 TNELVAVMDAAHGA
-412 AHAPQ
+412 ARAPQ

-423 KVVSHR
+423 KAVSHR

-441 AAGVARAYQEARK
+441 AAGVARAYEEARK

-459 RRVAGPGQTTL
+459 RRVAGPGQVTL
-470 FGTLGVFRLLSL
+470 FETLGVFRLLSL
-482 IDDVDELRTFATDTL
+482 IEDTDELRTFATDTL
-497 GGVLALKPDDRGEL
+497 GGVLALKPNERSEL

-517 LLDTQLNVAKAA
+517 LLDTRLNVARAA
-529 DIQHL
+529 HIQHL
-534 HYNTLRYRIQK
+534 HYNTMRYRIQK
-545 LERLVGPFTSDSRL
+545 LERLVGPFTSDLRL
-559 CLQLAVAL
+559 CLELAVAL
-567 QILSMPELAVI
+567 QILSMPELAQA

>member
-1 MEQVRRSSGTQPR
+1 MADESGQARRSAGTQRR
-14 AGGLTVDE
+14 AGGLTVGE

-66 LTTGYPLPRSADQ
+66 LTTGYPLPRSSAQ
-79 LAGLVRSFADRDLA
+79 LAGLVRSFAERDLA
-93 AFGIKFGAHLS
+93 AFGIKFGAHLR

-136 VLSEIVNRQAVAI
+136 VLSEIVNRQAMAI

-159 LDIVLA
+159 LDIVLG

-192 QVLAESRCGE
+192 QVLAESRTGQARQQLRE
-202 ARRLLSE
+202 ADLI
-209 AGLVDDAG
+209 DDAG

-225 EGERRAGALQTCDTD
+225 DGAPRPGRLETGDTD

-255 LLALRRAAPFDDFA
+255 IVALRRAAPFDDFA
-269 VVAVEQAAVIGA
+269 VVAIEQAAVIGA

-309 PPTEEDV
+309 PPTAEDV

-328 RALVVVVGRPEWAV
+328 RALVVVVARPEWAAA
-342 PGADGRGA
+342 GANGRTG
-350 SPKGDD
+350 
-356 LPSTARPG
+356 
-364 ASSGKISQTDRQR
+364 QTDRQR

-398 TNELVAVMGAEHGP
+398 TNELVAVMDAAHGA
-412 AHAPQ
+412 ARAPQ

-423 KVVSHR
+423 RAVSHR

-441 AAGVARAYQEARK
+441 AAGVARAYEEARK

-459 RRVAGPGQTTL
+459 RRAAGPGQVTL
-470 FGTLGVFRLLSL
+470 FETLGVFRLLSL
-482 IDDVDELRTFATDTL
+482 IEDTDELRTFATDTL
-497 GGVLALKPDDRGEL
+497 GGVLALKPDERSEL

-517 LLDTQLNVAKAA
+517 LLDTRLNVAKAA
-529 DIQHL
+529 HIQHL
-534 HYNTLRYRIQK
+534 HYNTMRYRIQK
-545 LERLVGPFTSDSRL
+545 LERLVGPFTSDLRL

-567 QILSMPELAVI
+567 QILSMPELAET

>member
-1 MEQVRRSSGTQPR
+1 MKDAAEKGRRSAGTPRR
-14 AGGLTVDE
+14 AGGLTVGE
-22 VLRFGLLRSAVVL
+22 VLQFGLLRSAVVL
-35 AGQAGIGRP
+35 AGQAGVERP

-53 PEILPWAKPHEFM
+53 PEILPWTKPHEFM
-66 LTTGYPLPRSADQ
+66 LTTGYPLPRSAQQ
-79 LAGLVRSFADRDLA
+79 LAGLVRSFADRNLA

-116 VQLPVIRIPE
+116 VRLPLIRIPE

-136 VLSEIVNRQAVAI
+136 VLSEIVNRQAMAI

-159 LDIVLA
+159 LDIVLG

-180 PAAAII
+180 APVAI
-186 VVDDAG
+186 VVVDEAG
-192 QVLAESRCGE
+192 QVLAESRSPE

-209 AGLVDDAG
+209 AGLLDDAD

-225 EGERRAGALQTCDTD
+225 DEARRPAALEISDTD

-255 LLALRRAAPFDDFA
+255 ILALRRAAPFDDFA
-269 VVAVEQAAVIGA
+269 VVAIEQAAVIGA

-302 HDLVSAR
+302 HDLVSVQ
-309 PPTEEDV
+309 PPTADDV
-316 QAWSDSFGWNFD
+316 RAWSDSFGWNFD
-328 RALVVVVGRPEWAV
+328 RALVVVVGRPEWA
-342 PGADGRGA
+342 PAGADGH
-350 SPKGDD
+350 P
-356 LPSTARPG
+356 
-364 ASSGKISQTDRQR
+364 SQTDRQR
-377 GIAQWV
+377 GIAQWA
-383 SEVRKIDRL
+383 SEVRKIDRF
-392 AAVAAF
+392 AAAAAF
-398 TNELVAVMGAEHGP
+398 TNELVAVMDAEYGA

-423 KVVSHR
+423 KVICHR
-429 EFSLGV
+429 GFSLGV
-435 SRVFRS
+435 SRVFCS
-441 AAGVARAYQEARK
+441 AAGVARAYEEARK

-470 FGTLGVFRLLSL
+470 FGTLGMFRLLSL
-482 IDDVDELRTFATDTL
+482 IDDADELRTFATDTL
-497 GGVLALKPDDRGEL
+497 GGVLRLKPNERSEL

-517 LLDTQLNVAKAA
+517 LLDTHLNVAEAA
-529 DIQHL
+529 RIQHF
-534 HYNTLRYRIQK
+534 HYNTMRYRIQK

-567 QILSMPELAVI
+567 QILTMPELAGT

>member
-1 MEQVRRSSGTQPR
+1 VKSEQVRRGAGTQRR
-14 AGGLTVDE
+14 AGGLTVGE

-66 LTTGYPLPRSADQ
+66 LTTGYPLPRSAGQ
-79 LAGLVRSFADRDLA
+79 LAGLVRSFAERDLA
-93 AFGIKFGAHLS
+93 AFGIKFGTHLR

-136 VLSEIVNRQAVAI
+136 VLSEIVNRQAMAI

-159 LDIVLA
+159 LDIVLC
-165 GGALADIV
+165 GGGLADIV

-192 QVLAESRCGE
+192 QVLAESRTGQ
-202 ARRLLSE
+202 ARRLLGE
-209 AGLVDDAG
+209 ADLIDDAG

-225 EGERRAGALQTCDTD
+225 DGVPRPGGLEISDTD
-240 YVLAPLQAGPLRHGY
+240 HVLAPLQAGPLRHGY
-255 LLALRRAAPFDDFA
+255 IVALRRAAPFDDFA
-269 VVAVEQAAVIGA
+269 VVAIEQAAVIGA

-309 PPTEEDV
+309 PPTAEDV

-328 RALVVVVGRPEWAV
+328 RELVVVVGRPEWAAA
-342 PGADGRGA
+342 GADGR
-350 SPKGDD
+350 
-356 LPSTARPG
+356 T
-364 ASSGKISQTDRQR
+364 SQTDRQR
-377 GIAQWV
+377 GIVQWV

-398 TNELVAVMGAEHGP
+398 TNELVAVMDARHGA
-412 AHAPQ
+412 ARAPQ

-423 KVVSHR
+423 KAVSHR

-441 AAGVARAYQEARK
+441 AAGVARAYEEARK

-459 RRVAGPGQTTL
+459 RRAAGPGQVTL
-470 FGTLGVFRLLSL
+470 FGTLGMFRLLSL
-482 IDDVDELRTFATDTL
+482 IEDTEELRTFATDTL
-497 GGVLALKPDDRGEL
+497 GGVLALKPDERREL

-517 LLDTQLNVAKAA
+517 LLDTRLNVAKAA
-529 DIQHL
+529 NIQHL
-534 HYNTLRYRIQK
+534 HYNTMRYRIQK
-545 LERLVGPFTSDSRL
+545 LERLVGPFTSDLRL

-567 QILSMPELAVI
+567 QILSMPELAET